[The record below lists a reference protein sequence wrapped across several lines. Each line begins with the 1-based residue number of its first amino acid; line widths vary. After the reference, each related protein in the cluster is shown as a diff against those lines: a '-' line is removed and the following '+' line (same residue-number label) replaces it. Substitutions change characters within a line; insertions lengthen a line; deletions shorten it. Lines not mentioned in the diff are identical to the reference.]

1 MNSLFYMVPAA
12 SLIALFFAWYFYH
25 QMRKESEGTPTNSST
40 R

>member
-25 QMRKESEGTPTNSST
+25 QMRPVCP
-40 R
+40 